1 MNLWPVR
8 TRKCNTKNTKTV
20 GENML
25 RIGLVLHS
33 KREDALLCA
42 NRAIQFLTAR
52 NVRVSAEDEFAS
64 LLNVI
69 PFSQTD
75 SVDVLVALGGDGT
88 LLRAVQYAFRWE
100 ASLLGV
106 NLGRVG
112 FLTEAE
118 PGEIEQALEAVIQG
132 AYELESRPILHV
144 EAGGQHWHA
153 INDAVLFRGGSAR
166 LTTINAWVDGELSGR
181 YVADGI
187 VVATPTGS
195 TGYSLS
201 AGGPI
206 ISPRVDCMVITPIC
220 AHTLQHRPTVV
231 SGSADIIL
239 ELLPDDIQRAALQVD
254 GQSCMELTSGMRAR
268 IRKDERPVRLIRL
281 KKQHFFQLVR
291 DKLTEWSR

>member
-1 MNLWPVR
+1 
-8 TRKCNTKNTKTV
+8 
-20 GENML
+20 ML
-25 RIGLVLHS
+25 RIGLILHS
-33 KREDALLCA
+33 KRDDALDCA
-42 NRAIQFLTAR
+42 ARAVRFLNER
-52 NVRVSAEDEFAS
+52 SVQVSAEDEFAS

-69 PFSQTD
+69 PFSRTD
-75 SVDVLVALGGDGT
+75 GVDVLVSLGGDGT

-100 ASLLGV
+100 AALLGI

-118 PGEIEQALEAVIQG
+118 PAEIERALEAVIQG
-132 AYELESRPILHV
+132 DYEVEARPILHV
-144 EAGGQHWHA
+144 EAVGKHWHA
-153 INDAVLFRGGSAR
+153 LNDVVLSRGGSAR

-181 YVADGI
+181 YVADGV

-206 ISPRVDCMVITPIC
+206 ISPEVECMVITPIC

-231 SGSADIIL
+231 CGSADITL
-239 ELLPDDIQRAALQVD
+239 ELLPEDVQSAALQVD
-254 GQSCMELTSGMRAR
+254 GQSCMELTSGMQAH
-268 IRKDERPVRLIRL
+268 IRMDDRPVRLIRL

-291 DKLTEWSR
+291 DKLTEWTR